1 MDIFIYDT
9 MERFYTMNTHR
20 DELSELEYVYDL
32 SFGNGCKI
40 MIPKNGMKYDEY
52 LTELTDFNLEFD
64 NENNM
69 LSIKFPRFRFFKKTV
84 YQKVIRRV
92 FVSQKIKKA
101 NVCGKKLYNPVT
113 GVLHMVLFSKS

>member
-20 DELSELEYVYDL
+20 DELSELEYVDVL
-32 SFGNGCKI
+32 AFGNNCKI
-40 MIPKNGMKYDEY
+40 MIPKNGMEY
-52 LTELTDFNLEFD
+52 PEYITDLTDFNLEFD
-64 NENNM
+64 NDTSM
-69 LSIKFPRFRFFKKTV
+69 LSVKFPRFRFFKKTV
-84 YQKVIRRV
+84 YQKIIRRV

-113 GVLHMVLFSKS
+113 NVLHMMLFSKS